1 MSESR
6 DRKEDT
12 LMGGCVIHH
21 FCGGKDIQFL
31 WHLLPSVAN
40 ASQNYPC
47 IYWVDMVSGA
57 FIYSLAPLP
66 HYLRASPVDTDSPPF
81 QDILAGCVSSCPAR
95 EKTLR
100 LKMEQHRV
108 SL

>member
-1 MSESR
+1 M
-6 DRKEDT
+6 
-12 LMGGCVIHH
+12 IHH